1 MGRVGV
7 GGGVRVWE
15 EGVGVGGRRGRGGG
29 GGGGVG
35 EEGGRGGEE
44 GVGGGEGG
52 KVRVGKRG
60 ELVEEAAV
68 PQRGRGYKH

>member
-1 MGRVGV
+1 M
-7 GGGVRVWE
+7 
-15 EGVGVGGRRGRGGG
+15 
-29 GGGGVG
+29 G

-44 GVGGGEGG
+44 GVGGGEGGGRRGGGGEGG